1 MTGPNEESSKMPLTN
16 NSLNLIRL
24 LYLTYFLAIGC
35 IQPFLSVYYHSLG
48 FSGTQIGLIGSISPF
63 ASFVVAPFWGRLS
76 DKSESPF
83 PVLYLTSA
91 ISVVGTL
98 LLYFFRD
105 VQQVMIIVCITAL
118 FEAPVK
124 PLIDSL
130 VVSSLKD
137 RSQFGKLRLFALIGM
152 GFATSVMGRYLK
164 DGYQLLFFAYALMH
178 LPFFLCVRFFQM
190 SHKGG
195 IASSNKST
203 SSPKPFKDVI
213 ATIFQ
218 KREWL
223 MLFSVIYLLGMSSA
237 LGDNFIYVRIKEQGG
252 TGKHM
257 GLSRLISSVGG
268 AFMFFNSGSIFKIL
282 GMDWIL
288 AASFLGFALRF
299 AIAYSMKTISHGYLA
314 ESLRGIIYGC
324 FWPSSTVYASHLAP
338 PDAQGTMVRVFCF
351 LVNAIIVC
359 LFSHPIALTH
369 HSSATIVEWGLQW
382 DWPINWI
389 YNCREVAG

>member
-1 MTGPNEESSKMPLTN
+1 MCRKDRVYRVQESSIIKLINISLSYFFSTSARLFGLKKTTQSNKIRTDAILLRMTGPNEESSKMPLTN

-130 VVSSLKD
+130 VVS
-137 RSQFGKLRLFALIGM
+137 
-152 GFATSVMGRYLK
+152 
-164 DGYQLLFFAYALMH
+164 
-178 LPFFLCVRFFQM
+178 
-190 SHKGG
+190 
-195 IASSNKST
+195 
-203 SSPKPFKDVI
+203 
-213 ATIFQ
+213 
-218 KREWL
+218 
-223 MLFSVIYLLGMSSA
+223 
-237 LGDNFIYVRIKEQGG
+237 
-252 TGKHM
+252 
-257 GLSRLISSVGG
+257 
-268 AFMFFNSGSIFKIL
+268 
-282 GMDWIL
+282 
-288 AASFLGFALRF
+288 
-299 AIAYSMKTISHGYLA
+299 
-314 ESLRGIIYGC
+314 
-324 FWPSSTVYASHLAP
+324 
-338 PDAQGTMVRVFCF
+338 
-351 LVNAIIVC
+351 
-359 LFSHPIALTH
+359 
-369 HSSATIVEWGLQW
+369 
-382 DWPINWI
+382 
-389 YNCREVAG
+389 